1 MNFFNLR
8 NLLVF
13 ILTLASFTIHAQ
25 DISLKE
31 ILALPSA
38 PPGVVI
44 EIVTPEDEG
53 LRWALPQA
61 QNAVTKLRGKFK
73 EMHIAIVTHGS
84 EQFALMQKQQ
94 STHQAEHQIVQSL
107 TKENQIA
114 VHVCGTYAGW
124 RGVSPEDF
132 PAYVDVAA
140 AGPAQINDYKAL
152 GYVLLLIRSQ
162 HKLHP

>member
-1 MNFFNLR
+1 MNFINLR
-8 NLLVF
+8 NLLAL
-13 ILTLASFTIHAQ
+13 ILTLLSCTLHAK

-31 ILALPSA
+31 ILALPAA

-44 EIVTPEDEG
+44 EIVTSGAEG

-61 QNAVTKLRGKFK
+61 QEAVAQLRAKFRDVPV
-73 EMHIAIVTHGS
+73 AIVTHGR
-84 EQFALMQKQQ
+84 EQFALTQKKQ

-107 TKENQIA
+107 TQDKQVA
-114 VHVCGTYAGW
+114 VHVCGTHAGW

-152 GYVLLLIRSQ
+152 GYVLLVIR
-162 HKLHP
+162 LRN

>member
-1 MNFFNLR
+1 MNIFNLR
-8 NLLVF
+8 NLLV
-13 ILTLASFTIHAQ
+13 LTLTLVSCTIHAK
-25 DISLKE
+25 DVSLKE

-61 QNAVTKLRGKFK
+61 QNAVMKLRGKFK
-73 EMHIAIVTHGS
+73 DLHIAIVTHGS
-84 EQFALMQKQQ
+84 EQFALTQKQQ

-107 TKENQIA
+107 TKENQVA
-114 VHVCGTYAGW
+114 VHVCGTHAEW
-124 RGVSPEDF
+124 KGVHPEDF

-152 GYVLLLIRSQ
+152 GYVLLVIRSQ
-162 HKLHP
+162 HKSHQ